1 VSGSQA
7 KAPEDL
13 RLDVGALRRRD
24 VAHHRVECDLSAAW
38 LAVVLGDT
46 DAQVGEA
53 GQVALDV
60 SLQPEGMVVA
70 RGRLT
75 LAFRVPC
82 GRCLEPAPVDGT
94 TDIFATFVRQGTQAR
109 TPQAVGDD
117 DEGLGLAQDELDV
130 WPYDGQI
137 LPLEQVIGE
146 SIKLAYPMRA
156 LCTRRESCRGLC
168 SSCGA
173 VLNEQPLARSCAQCG
188 AQLEGIALGDLPEA
202 KGASEGPLAA
212 ALRKLD
218 LPD

>member
-24 VAHHRVECDLSAAW
+24 VAHHRLECDLSAAW
-38 LAVVLGDT
+38 LAVVLADT

-53 GQVALDV
+53 GRVALDV
-60 SLQPEGMVVA
+60 SLQPEGTVVA

-82 GRCLEPAPVDGT
+82 GRCLEPASVDGT
-94 TDIFATFVRQGTQAR
+94 TDILATFVRQGTQERA
-109 TPQAVGDD
+109 PQAVGD

-130 WPYDGQI
+130 WAYDGQI

-156 LCTRRESCRGLC
+156 LCARRESCRGLC

-173 VLNEQPLARSCAQCG
+173 VLNEQALARRCAQCG
-188 AQLEGIALGDLPEA
+188 AELEGIALGDLPEV
-202 KGASEGPLAA
+202 KDASEGPLAE